1 MNASSLGRNLDVSSR
16 CTQLEILATFAL
28 PLPAGV
34 KVGVISR
41 RSTDGTQS
49 TESFLEMAAP
59 DAALAEAG
67 VQTATVGSAVKDANG
82 LGNGQKQLNFA
93 IKANDPN
100 VTLRVF
106 VDHSVLETYAQGGR
120 GVVTD
125 RMYPTDDA
133 LGAGVFC
140 NATGGGAGATLLSLN
155 VWSVDTIWVDK
166 V

>member
-1 MNASSLGRNLDVSSR
+1 MHNRPELRGLLSLH
-16 CTQLEILATFAL
+16 TQLEILATFAL

-34 KVGVISR
+34 RVGVISR
-41 RSTDGTQS
+41 RSVDGTQS
-49 TESFLEMAAP
+49 TESFLEMEAP
-59 DAALAEAG
+59 DAVLTEAG

-82 LGNGQKQLNFA
+82 LGNGQKRLSFGVKPA
-93 IKANDPN
+93 DTN

-125 RMYPTDDA
+125 RMYPSDDA

-140 NATGGGAGATLLSLN
+140 NASGGGAGATLLSLDAS
-155 VWSVDTIWVDK
+155 SVGTIWVDK